1 MAKKKAG
8 KVSKTKKSTP
18 TKVASEDAY
27 VPKAEASFE
36 AKLIKDDK
44 LSHIL
49 PVSTMYENWFL
60 QYASYVILERAV
72 PYVEDGLKPVQ
83 RRIMHSLKEL
93 DDGRF
98 NKVANVIGNTM
109 KYHPHGDASIGD
121 AMVQLGQ
128 KNLLIETQGNWG
140 NIFTGDSAAA
150 PRYIEARLS
159 KFALDVAFNPQT
171 TTWQLSYDGRNKEP
185 LALPMKFPLL
195 LAQGVEGIAVGLAC
209 KIMPHNFCELI
220 EASIDA
226 LRKKPINIL
235 PDFPT
240 GGTADFSMYM
250 GGMRGGKVRVR
261 AKIEKRDKKS
271 LVITQIPF
279 GTTTTSLIESI
290 ITANEKGKIKIKKI
304 EDNTS
309 DKVEIVV
316 HLHSDSSEDLDKTI
330 NALFAFTDCEVGV
343 SPNACI
349 IQDDKPRFVDVNEIL
364 RISAFNT
371 VDLLKK
377 EREIKLAELM
387 EDWHFSSLEK
397 IFIEKKIYRDIEDA
411 ETWEA
416 VLDNI
421 DKGLKPYR
429 KKFRREITQEDIAQL
444 TEIKIKR
451 ISKFDAKK
459 ADEHIKGLDDQ
470 MKNVQHDL
478 DNITSYAIN
487 YFKELL
493 KKYGKGRERKTEIS
507 SFGNIVAREVV
518 VANEKLYVNRVEGFA
533 GIGLKKDEFVCE
545 CSDIDDIIAF
555 RADGNFM
562 VSKVADKKYFG
573 KDIIHIALY
582 NKSNEN
588 TVYNMIYR
596 DGLKGNVMVKRFSV
610 GGVTRDKE
618 YCLTRGTER
627 SKVMYFAISNDQNLE
642 QVVIHLLPKPKLRK
656 LTIEFS
662 FKELAVKGRSSMGN
676 IISRNTVSRVVRF
689 RPAGTGVSATEQD
702 EPNMLLATDLEA
714 ETAKP
719 ATPISEI
726 ILPDLPPPVLDKKE
740 PKEKPVKKKKKT
752 GDDGEN
758 GGETPQMS
766 LF

>member
-1 MAKKKAG
+1 
-8 KVSKTKKSTP
+8 
-18 TKVASEDAY
+18 
-27 VPKAEASFE
+27 
-36 AKLIKDDK
+36 
-44 LSHIL
+44 
-49 PVSTMYENWFL
+49 
-60 QYASYVILERAV
+60 
-72 PYVEDGLKPVQ
+72 
-83 RRIMHSLKEL
+83 
-93 DDGRF
+93 
-98 NKVANVIGNTM
+98 
-109 KYHPHGDASIGD
+109 
-121 AMVQLGQ
+121 
-128 KNLLIETQGNWG
+128 
-140 NIFTGDSAAA
+140 
-150 PRYIEARLS
+150 
-159 KFALDVAFNPQT
+159 
-171 TTWQLSYDGRNKEP
+171 
-185 LALPMKFPLL
+185 
-195 LAQGVEGIAVGLAC
+195 
-209 KIMPHNFCELI
+209 
-220 EASIDA
+220 
-226 LRKKPINIL
+226 
-235 PDFPT
+235 
-240 GGTADFSMYM
+240 
-250 GGMRGGKVRVR
+250 
-261 AKIEKRDKKS
+261 
-271 LVITQIPF
+271 
-279 GTTTTSLIESI
+279 
-290 ITANEKGKIKIKKI
+290 
-304 EDNTS
+304 
-309 DKVEIVV
+309 
-316 HLHSDSSEDLDKTI
+316 
-330 NALFAFTDCEVGV
+330 
-343 SPNACI
+343 
-349 IQDDKPRFVDVNEIL
+349 
-364 RISAFNT
+364 
-371 VDLLKK
+371 
-377 EREIKLAELM
+377 
-387 EDWHFSSLEK
+387 
-397 IFIEKKIYRDIEDA
+397 
-411 ETWEA
+411 
-416 VLDNI
+416 
-421 DKGLKPYR
+421 
-429 KKFRREITQEDIAQL
+429 
-444 TEIKIKR
+444 
-451 ISKFDAKK
+451 
-459 ADEHIKGLDDQ
+459 